1 MLSKISLYGILKCIK
16 GLVSENPSL
25 VNVLKKGLK
34 TLFKFSISKSHVLHS
49 AKTVHIRSYSGLHFP
64 AFGLNTETY
73 GVSLLN
79 LNLSENGKSQSS

>member
-34 TLFKFSISKSHVLHS
+34 TLFKFSISNSHVLHS